1 MPTSPEYPHLIA
13 ADWGTSRLRAR
24 LLDANGAVLASADS
38 PEGIG
43 RIEGGHEAVF
53 ERLIA
58 PWSVAADLPAILA
71 GMIGSRQGWREA
83 AYAPCPASTSSLGTD
98 LLRFS
103 GSHGRPVAIVPGL
116 RLDASDRDGDV
127 MRGEETQIIGLIAAE
142 PGFTGTAIL
151 PGTHSKWVRIED
163 GVIVDFQ
170 TFITGELFD
179 LLAWKS
185 FLRHSVAEASG
196 DLSAMPDFGL
206 AVSRITQ
213 NGLPFLAALFSVR
226 TRQLLLDTD
235 KETNLAY
242 LSGLTIGGEIAA
254 AHATRPLAIGA
265 PVRIIA
271 SPALGRAYGA
281 ALAITGHE
289 AETLD
294 GDALVLAGLSHLAR
308 AAGLLPGRKT

>member
-1 MPTSPEYPHLIA
+1 
-13 ADWGTSRLRAR
+13 
-24 LLDANGAVLASADS
+24 
-38 PEGIG
+38 
-43 RIEGGHEAVF
+43 
-53 ERLIA
+53 
-58 PWSVAADLPAILA
+58 
-71 GMIGSRQGWREA
+71 
-83 AYAPCPASTSSLGTD
+83 
-98 LLRFS
+98 
-103 GSHGRPVAIVPGL
+103 
-116 RLDASDRDGDV
+116 
-127 MRGEETQIIGLIAAE
+127 
-142 PGFTGTAIL
+142 
-151 PGTHSKWVRIED
+151 
-163 GVIVDFQ
+163 VDFQ

-242 LSGLTIGGEIAA
+242 LSGLAIGGEIAA
-254 AHATRPLAIGA
+254 AQATRPLAAGA

-271 SPALGRAYGA
+271 SPVLGRAYGA
-281 ALAITGHE
+281 ALTITGHE

-308 AAGLLPGRKT
+308 AAGLLPGRTT